1 MINRAGTYRAKP
13 VEVMMGKSKAKNTPF
28 VGVMFEVVGGD
39 FNGQKVKWEGYLT
52 EKTAERTLESLQHA
66 GWTGDD
72 LSVFAK
78 PEGQALLTKEVE
90 LVVEMEPYQGD
101 DPSKA
106 DKEYP
111 KVQWVNKA
119 GSGPKFAGSALDAG
133 EAAAFGQKFRG
144 LALALKAK
152 QGETQTTKSIDDE
165 IPF

>member
-1 MINRAGTYRAKP
+1 MITKAGTYRSKP
-13 VEVMMGKSKAKNTPF
+13 VEVMMGKSKDKGTPF

-39 FNGQKVKWEGYLT
+39 FNGQKLKWEGYLT
-52 EKTAERTLESLQHA
+52 EKTAERTLESLQHC

-78 PEGQALLTKEVE
+78 PEGAKLLTNEVD
-90 LVVEMEPYQGD
+90 LVVEMEPGIKD
-101 DPSKA
+101 DG
-106 DKEYP
+106 KEYP
-111 KVQWVNKA
+111 KVQWVNRA
-119 GSGPKFAGSALDAG
+119 GSGPKFTGAALDAG

-152 QGETQTTKSIDDE
+152 KGEAPATKQQSIDDE

>member
-1 MINRAGTYRAKP
+1 MISRAGTYRAKP
-13 VEVMMGKSKAKNTPF
+13 VEAMIGKSNKKNTPF

-39 FNGQKVKWEGYLT
+39 FNGQRLKWEGFLT
-52 EKTAERTLESLQHA
+52 EKTAERTIESLQHC

-72 LSVFAK
+72 LSIFSR
-78 PEGQALLTKEVE
+78 PEGSKVLTTEVE
-90 LVVEMEPYQGD
+90 LVVEMEAYQGD

-106 DKEYP
+106 GREYP
-111 KVQWVNKA
+111 KVQWVNRA
-119 GSGPKFAGSALDAG
+119 GGGPKFAGAAVDPA

-152 QGETQTTKSIDDE
+152 HGETSSTKSIDDE